1 MYNKNFIIYYFMRE
15 EPEVSFESIY
25 SKHSEYGIKDQLI
38 IEDVKKTWT
47 ASLS

>member
-1 MYNKNFIIYYFMRE
+1 MRE

-38 IEDVKKTWT
+38 IADTKKTWT
-47 ASLS
+47 ASLYQIFCCCCFF